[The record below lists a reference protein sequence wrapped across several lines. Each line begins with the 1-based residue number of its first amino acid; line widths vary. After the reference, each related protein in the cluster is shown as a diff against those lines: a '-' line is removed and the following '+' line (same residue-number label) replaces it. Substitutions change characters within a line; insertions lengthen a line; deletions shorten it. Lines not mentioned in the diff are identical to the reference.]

1 MSVIQIIYFM
11 KIKFKRRRRKR
22 IRKFLS
28 GFYGKERVDL
38 HKVFTAIAYFVYT
51 GCQWKM
57 LPQYYPPPG
66 TVYYH
71 FCKWSEST
79 KLVAFLR

>member
-1 MSVIQIIYFM
+1 MR
-11 KIKFKRRRRKR
+11 IKFNRRQRKR

-28 GFYGKERVDL
+28 GFHVKKRTDL
-38 HKVFTAIAYFVYT
+38 YKVFTAVAYLVYT
-51 GCQWKM
+51 GCQCKM

-71 FCKWSEST
+71 FRKWRE
-79 KLVAFLR
+79 